1 MGHTT
6 PHQTERL
13 TLHAISAE
21 EAARIIARSP
31 IPEDNWASDYPLED
45 EIDPL
50 KGLIKRTKTGYEP
63 HPFTMYR
70 ISERAT
76 GQAIGGLGFF
86 GPPDEYGHVEV
97 GFGLVESARNKGY
110 ATEALQAAVE
120 IASAEGA
127 YAILADTTESN
138 RASQGVLRK
147 SGLAETHRDAG
158 TIYFK
163 RILNP
168 DPMP

>member
-1 MGHTT
+1 M

-13 TLHAISAE
+13 TLSPISAE
-21 EAARIIARSP
+21 EAARIVACSP

-50 KGLIKRTKTGYEP
+50 RGLIKRTKTGYEP

-86 GPPDEYGHVEV
+86 RPPDEQGHVTV
-97 GFGLVESARNKGY
+97 GFGLVESARHKGY

-120 IASAEGA
+120 IARAEGA
-127 YAILADTTESN
+127 SAILADTTTSN
-138 RASQGVLRK
+138 TASQGVLRK
-147 SGLAETHRDAG
+147 SGLEETHREGESIYYRLNLKG
-158 TIYFK
+158 T
-163 RILNP
+163 NP
-168 DPMP
+168 LK